1 MNVIIK
7 RLMKTYYVL
16 TICILLGIESMNEN
30 KEGSQVAHITNESKN
45 IHLFDFDVDE
55 DKER

>member
-45 IHLFDFDVDE
+45 IHLFDFDVD
-55 DKER
+55 